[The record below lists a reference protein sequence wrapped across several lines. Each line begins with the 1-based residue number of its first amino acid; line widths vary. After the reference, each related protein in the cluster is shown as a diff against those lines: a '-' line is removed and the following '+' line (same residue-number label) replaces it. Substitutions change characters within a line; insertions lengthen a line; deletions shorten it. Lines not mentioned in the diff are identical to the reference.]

1 MGTIYEN
8 LIYGNQG
15 FDISIESVIKAAK
28 IANCHNFI
36 QELPDGYNTVL
47 ADRGQNL
54 SGGQ

>member
-15 FDISIESVIKAAK
+15 FDISMESVIKAAK

-47 ADRGQNL
+47 AERGQNL